1 MTADEK
7 LDLSQL
13 KPVTPAEATKIL
25 KKHAKREIT
34 LSLKEPLLPYSV
46 LQSAIAE
53 MMAKSIVR
61 VIFSRSFKKE
71 VKKRRR
77 FPHLY
82 REHYPK
88 RRTRSMKG
96 K

>member
-34 LSLKEPLLPYSV
+34 LSLKEPLLP
-46 LQSAIAE
+46 
-53 MMAKSIVR
+53 
-61 VIFSRSFKKE
+61 
-71 VKKRRR
+71 
-77 FPHLY
+77 
-82 REHYPK
+82 
-88 RRTRSMKG
+88 
-96 K
+96 